1 MGLFYGG
8 SILTVIEVII
18 LTYKFIWIA
27 ISKRRRAMLAEK
39 VRKEENRKRQI
50 DDAIRDGFQVF
61 IVIIV

>member
-18 LTYKFIWIA
+18 LTSKFIWIA

-39 VRKEENRKRQI
+39 VRKEDNRKRQI

-61 IVIIV
+61 IVIIL